1 MMPRPM
7 AITSPI
13 STQPGESCRSTDDKH
28 RTDKV
33 ADCVRLTPRNIR
45 RIVWLPPSCGYRLV
59 AEGRDLYG
67 WHPLI
72 SGDPETVHIAGISG
86 RGRVISED
94 DAGDLEDHV
103 VEWVDTIPPQAK
115 KKPRR

>member
-1 MMPRPM
+1 MAHRHIVAIDRIGCRLPRFL
-7 AITSPI
+7 
-13 STQPGESCRSTDDKH
+13 
-28 RTDKV
+28 
-33 ADCVRLTPRNIR
+33 RLYM
-45 RIVWLPPSCGYRLV
+45 GGDLV
-59 AEGRDLYG
+59 AEGSDLYW

-86 RGRVISED
+86 RGRIISED